1 MKTYIQ
7 DQVVSFC
14 KTREAFGGLS
24 NMAAGYLIT
33 LYGIR
38 CKTSEHLY
46 QALKFPNHPEI
57 QAEILAKPSPIAAKM
72 VAKRCRHLIRP
83 DWEEIKLPV
92 MAYCLRAK
100 LQCNFQRFGSL
111 LLSTGDADIVEISSK
126 NDTFWGCIPQDD
138 LLVGHNHLGIQL
150 TNLCDELVNDEDGIH
165 ISLRDEL
172 VNDEDGIHIA
182 MLAPPDGVELRLMGR
197 VLGPLEFY
205 IPGVKEIEDP
215 LAVIRARRVKKQLN
229 STNGGF

>member
-1 MKTYIQ
+1 MNTYSKNE
-7 DQVVSFC
+7 VVSFL
-14 KTREAFGGLS
+14 KTKEAFGGLS

-57 QAEILAKPSPIAAKM
+57 QAEILAEKSPVAAKM

-83 DWEEIKLPV
+83 DWDEIKLPV

-100 LQCNFQRFGSL
+100 LQCNFERFGDL
-111 LLSTGDADIVEISSK
+111 LRSTGDADIVEISSK
-126 NDTFWGCIPQDD
+126 RDTFWGCVPQGD

-150 TNLCDELVNDEDGIH
+150 TNL
-165 ISLRDEL
+165 RDEL
-172 VNDEDGIHIA
+172 VNDENCFRTA
-182 MLAPPDGVELRLMGR
+182 KLAPPDGLELRLMGR
-197 VLGPLEFY
+197 VLGTLDFGIWDEVTLSGIFAALRS
-205 IPGVKEIEDP
+205 KHTN
-215 LAVIRARRVKKQLN
+215 QLPN
-229 STNGGF
+229 STKGGF

>member
-1 MKTYIQ
+1 MNTYCKNE
-7 DQVVSFC
+7 VASFL

-57 QAEILAKPSPIAAKM
+57 QAEILAKRSPVAAKM
-72 VAKRCRHLIRP
+72 VAKRCRHLIRS

-100 LQCNFQRFGSL
+100 LQCNFERFGDL
-111 LLSTGDADIVEISSK
+111 LRSTVLADIVEISSK
-126 NDTFWGCIPQDD
+126 RDTFWGCIPQGD

-150 TNLCDELVNDEDGIH
+150 TNL
-165 ISLRDEL
+165 RDEL
-172 VNDEDGIHIA
+172 VDDEDCFRTA
-182 MLAPPDGVELRLMGR
+182 KLAPPDDVELRLMGR
-197 VLGPLEFY
+197 VLGTLDFGICDEVTLN
-205 IPGVKEIEDP
+205 GV
-215 LAVIRARRVKKQLN
+215 LAAIRTNHTNQLPN

>member
-1 MKTYIQ
+1 MYTYSNNE
-7 DQVVSFC
+7 VVSFL

-57 QAEILAKPSPIAAKM
+57 QAEILAKRSPMAAKM
-72 VAKRCRHLIRP
+72 VAKRCRHLIRS

-100 LQCNFQRFGSL
+100 LQCNVERFGDL
-111 LLSTGDADIVEISSK
+111 LRSTGDADIVEISSK
-126 NDTFWGCIPQDD
+126 RDTYWGCVRQGD
-138 LLVGHNHLGIQL
+138 LLVGHNHLGVQL
-150 TNLCDELVNDEDGIH
+150 TN
-165 ISLRDEL
+165 LRDEL
-172 VNDEDGIHIA
+172 VNDEDGFHKA

-197 VLGPLEFY
+197 VLGTLDFY
-205 IPGVKEIEDP
+205 IPDDKDW
-215 LAVIRARRVKKQLN
+215 LAEIRAHRLKKQLN

>member
-1 MKTYIQ
+1 MNTYSKNE
-7 DQVVSFC
+7 VVSFL
-14 KTREAFGGLS
+14 KTKEAFGGLS

-57 QAEILAKPSPIAAKM
+57 QAEILAEKSPVAAKM

-83 DWEEIKLPV
+83 DWDEIKLPV

-100 LQCNFQRFGSL
+100 LQCNFERFGDL
-111 LLSTGDADIVEISSK
+111 LRSTGDADIVEISSK
-126 NDTFWGCIPQDD
+126 RDTFWGCVPQGD

-150 TNLCDELVNDEDGIH
+150 SNLREELIDDEGGFHD
-165 ISLRDEL
+165 
-172 VNDEDGIHIA
+172 A
-182 MLAPPDGVELRLMGR
+182 KLAPPDGVELRLIGR
-197 VLGPLEFY
+197 VLGTLNFGIWDEVTLS
-205 IPGVKEIEDP
+205 GV
-215 LAVIRARRVKKQLN
+215 LTAIRTNHTNQLPN